1 MILHT
6 YMYKKVVELVYF
18 TTRIKLVDIYYDAG
32 IQLTESAPC
41 I

>member
-18 TTRIKLVDIYYDAG
+18 TARIKLVDIYYDVVP
-32 IQLTESAPC
+32 QLRESAPY